1 MQHKEKKIIMNKHIK
16 PIKGIYILFIM
27 LLYAFNS
34 HAANDSF
41 KILNVNVWSKL
52 KSEELKEKADSFYYK
67 QKHLDSAMVLYTI
80 LSNRYERVKNHKDEA
95 RISIESMTKLGI
107 LYDMYIHNY
116 AKSYA
121 YYNRAL
127 PLSKKYGMEDNQ
139 AHTIIC
145 MAGIYMSLSTPNKR
159 DQYSEEAIDLLKQA
173 YWTAVNVKSWKYAL
187 LAANNM
193 MICAYSHNMFN
204 LIKHEMN
211 NMLTLPIPSD
221 NKYYVSTKY
230 FYNSFLALNEKRYPD
245 ALKYIKSYKNN
256 NKNADIYI
264 LSNYYSLMAETYF
277 LMGKYDLALNNMEQI
292 RQLITKYGNND
303 KQALMRI
310 NMEEAKY
317 YEGMGDST
325 RAMEYKLK
333 AYELKND
340 LSEREGFSSIQQI
353 MFINQL
359 DSATT
364 MVNKLESDKEMQETI
379 IFIVCI
385 VTFVLLVLLSIVIV
399 LNRRL
404 KENHRKLYQRMVEL
418 LKQEDLQKNNK
429 LKIDSNII
437 EESPIPDKEDE
448 TKPKYQNNV
457 LTEEQK
463 DAILS
468 KIRQIMNDAQMICNE
483 NFGIKVLCTAIG
495 EKQSNVS
502 QVINERC
509 GCNFHTLLNEYRIK
523 EACRRIND
531 SDIVSSLTIEAI
543 ANGVGIK
550 SRSHFAIMFKRVV
563 GINPSEYLKIA
574 KSNKS

>member
-1 MQHKEKKIIMNKHIK
+1 MNKHIK
-16 PIKGIYILFIM
+16 PIKGIKGICILFLM

-41 KILNVNVWSKL
+41 KILNINVWSKL

-139 AHTIIC
+139 AHTLIC

-173 YWTAVNVKSWKYAL
+173 YWTAVNVKSWKYVL
-187 LAANNM
+187 LAVNNM
-193 MICAYSHNMFN
+193 MICAYSHKMFN

-230 FYNSFLALNEKRYPD
+230 FYDSFLALNEKRYPD
-245 ALKYIKSYKNN
+245 ALKYIKSYKKN

-292 RQLITKYGNND
+292 RQLVTKYGNND

-317 YEGMGDST
+317 YDGMGDST
-325 RAMEYKLK
+325 RAMECKLR
-333 AYELKND
+333 AYELKNS
-340 LSEREGFSSIQQI
+340 LSEHEELSSIKQI

-364 MVNKLESDKEMQETI
+364 MVNKLESDKRMHETI
-379 IFIVCI
+379 IFIVCV
-385 VTFVLLVLLSIVIV
+385 VTLILFVMLSIVV
-399 LNRRL
+399 MLNRRL
-404 KENHRKLYQRMVEL
+404 KENHKKLYQRMVEL
-418 LKQEDLQKNNK
+418 LHEEDMRKKNKQKDYPAATVDAPVATYVAIVEQEN
-429 LKIDSNII
+429 DSR
-437 EESPIPDKEDE
+437 
-448 TKPKYQNNV
+448 PKYQNNV

-463 DAILS
+463 DIILG
-468 KIRQIMNDAQMICNE
+468 KIRDAMGDANMICNE

-574 KSNKS
+574 RANKA